1 MMNETML
8 ELMRKG
14 FSVYIGIELDGFCVA
29 LIKNVK
35 LDKSAKGISYTPEKA
50 LANAMLNYMD
60 CHGRIE

>member
-14 FSVYIGIELDGFCVA
+14 FSVYIGIEEDGFCVS

-35 LDKSAKGISYTPEKA
+35 LDKSAKGISYTPEKS
-50 LANAMLNYMD
+50 LAKAMLEYIDN
-60 CHGRIE
+60 HGRIE